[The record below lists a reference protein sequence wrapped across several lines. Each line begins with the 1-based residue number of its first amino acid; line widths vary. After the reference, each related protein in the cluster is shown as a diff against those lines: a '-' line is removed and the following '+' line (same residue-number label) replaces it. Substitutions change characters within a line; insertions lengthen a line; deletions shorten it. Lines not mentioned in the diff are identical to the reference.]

1 MPIGE
6 PSKSKSTYI
15 DPGKAS
21 MDSEGLESRDGSQEE
36 TGNYIGAKREKPRGF
51 WSRLWKHFKRYWLCY
66 GLLGVVFLAIFLPVF
81 FLVIL
86 PAIAQRLVDDAA
98 IPIQSAEVLRP
109 TPDTITFSLAA
120 TINVPLGLGV
130 SVDKFNLSLFDR
142 DVKPRKP
149 YVSAE
154 LGPVYLKGK
163 SQLTISNQTVKILD
177 EEELTKFLSKAV
189 YSKNFTMSAYG
200 KTTAHLGKLK
210 VPLTLD
216 KDVELAGLDQLNG
229 FSIDAASLALP
240 PEEDGSNLIGTATLP
255 NHSLVTFALGN
266 VTLDLKIGDIILG
279 NGTIDN
285 VLLRPG
291 NNTVPLRGILDIQK
305 AVGNIGTILAAET
318 EALSHGNLMLSAS
331 GHSTIYDG
339 FHIPYFEKV
348 LNNLTVTA
356 NVPILKVLFG
366 TLTKLITSNPD
377 AIANVTSA
385 LGDTDLTN
393 SPNMTKSSG
402 G

>member
-6 PSKSKSTYI
+6 PSKSKLTYI

-21 MDSEGLESRDGSQEE
+21 MDSDGSSSRGGAQEE
-36 TGNYIGAKREKPRGF
+36 TGNYIGAKREKPRGC
-51 WSRLWKHFKRYWLCY
+51 WSRLWKHFKRFWICY

-86 PAIAQRLVDDAA
+86 PAIAQRLVDDAG

-149 YVSAE
+149 YVTAE

-163 SQLTISNQTVKILD
+163 SHLTISNQTVEVLD

-216 KDVELAGLDQLNG
+216 KDVELAGMTCRWTCYRNG
-229 FSIDAASLALP
+229 
-240 PEEDGSNLIGTATLP
+240 
-255 NHSLVTFALGN
+255 
-266 VTLDLKIGDIILG
+266 
-279 NGTIDN
+279 
-285 VLLRPG
+285 
-291 NNTVPLRGILDIQK
+291 
-305 AVGNIGTILAAET
+305 
-318 EALSHGNLMLSAS
+318 
-331 GHSTIYDG
+331 
-339 FHIPYFEKV
+339 
-348 LNNLTVTA
+348 LTHDRT
-356 NVPILKVLFG
+356 
-366 TLTKLITSNPD
+366 
-377 AIANVTSA
+377 
-385 LGDTDLTN
+385 
-393 SPNMTKSSG
+393 
-402 G
+402 

>member
-6 PSKSKSTYI
+6 PSKSKPTYI
-15 DPGKAS
+15 DPGKVS
-21 MDSEGLESRDGSQEE
+21 MDSDGAQEE
-36 TGNYIGAKREKPRGF
+36 MVNYMGARREKPRGF
-51 WSRLWKHFKRYWLCY
+51 WSRLWNHFKRFWICY

-109 TPDTITFSLAA
+109 TPNTITFSLAA

-149 YVSAE
+149 YVTAE

-163 SQLTISNQTVKILD
+163 SHLTISNQTVEVLD

-216 KDVELAGLDQLNG
+216 KDVELA
-229 FSIDAASLALP
+229 DAASIALP
-240 PEEDGSNLIGTATLP
+240 PKEDGSNLIGRATLP

-266 VTLDLKIGDIILG
+266 VTLNLKIGDVILG

-291 NNTVPLRGILDIQK
+291 NNTVPLRGIHDIQK
-305 AVGNIGTILAAET
+305 AIGNLGTILSAET
-318 EALSHGNLMLSAS
+318 DALSHGNLMLAAS
-331 GHSTIYDG
+331 GHSTIYNG
-339 FHIPYFEKV
+339 LHIPYFEKV

-356 NVPILKVLFG
+356 DVPILKVLFG
-366 TLTKLITSNPD
+366 TLSQLITSNPG
-377 AIANVTSA
+377 AISNVTSA
-385 LGDTDLTN
+385 LGNTDLTN
-393 SPNMTKSSG
+393 SPNMTKSG
-402 G
+402 GE

>member
-21 MDSEGLESRDGSQEE
+21 MDSDESSSRDGAQEE
-36 TGNYIGAKREKPRGF
+36 TGNDIVAKREKP
-51 WSRLWKHFKRYWLCY
+51 H
-66 GLLGVVFLAIFLPVF
+66 
-81 FLVIL
+81 
-86 PAIAQRLVDDAA
+86 
-98 IPIQSAEVLRP
+98 
-109 TPDTITFSLAA
+109 TITFSLAA

-149 YVSAE
+149 YVTAE

-163 SQLTISNQTVKILD
+163 SHLTISNQTVEVLD

-216 KDVELAGLDQLNG
+216 KDVELAGLDQLSG
-229 FSIDAASLALP
+229 FSIDAASIALP
-240 PEEDGSNLIGTATLP
+240 PEEDGSNLIGRATLP

-266 VTLDLKIGDIILG
+266 VTLNLKIGDVILG

-285 VLLRPG
+285 ILLRPG
-291 NNTVPLRGILDIQK
+291 NNTVPLRGILDIRK
-305 AVGNIGTILAAET
+305 AVSNLGTILAAEAD
-318 EALSHGNLMLSAS
+318 ALSHGNLMLAAS
-331 GHSTIYDG
+331 GHSTIYNG

-356 NVPILKVLFG
+356 DVPILKVLFG
-366 TLTKLITSNPD
+366 TLSQLITSNPA
-377 AIANVTSA
+377 AISNVTSA
-385 LGDTDLTN
+385 LGNTDLTN
-393 SPNMTKSSG
+393 SPNMTKSVG
-402 G
+402 DNE